1 MSNRIFERVSEN
13 MHYEI
18 FKFLNSKDLLEIRAT
33 KLGGYQLTS
42 NLVLR
47 SRIKNYL
54 SKISL
59 KYYAATIQK
68 NDLIYEQTRQL
79 SLVFDSS
86 IHNDGLK
93 YIFEHNPQI
102 TEINFGK

>member
-1 MSNRIFERVSEN
+1 

-59 KYYAATIQK
+59 KYHAATILK
-68 NDLIYEQTRQL
+68 NDLIYEQTKQL
-79 SLVFDSS
+79 SLDFFDSS
-86 IHNDGLK
+86 IHNDELK
-93 YIFEHNPQI
+93 RLAYIFEHNPQI
-102 TEINFGK
+102 TEIYFGK